1 MTQPILPSGGGS
13 YERLAD
19 GSLKV
24 VEQPLAT
31 HDTTTDVVPDVAADV
46 AEAAAPQPKSA
57 RRADVTTE
65 TKEL

>member
-31 HDTTTDVVPDVAADV
+31 HDTTTDVVPEVAADLV
-46 AEAAAPQPKSA
+46 KEVAPQPKSA
-57 RRADVTTE
+57 RRADEKPEV
-65 TKEL
+65 KEL

>member
-13 YERLAD
+13 YARLAD

-31 HDTTTDVVPDVAADV
+31 HDTTTDVVSQVAAEPV
-46 AEAAAPQPKSA
+46 EEAVPQSKSA
-57 RRADVTTE
+57 RRADVKE
-65 TKEL
+65 T

>member
-31 HDTTTDVVPDVAADV
+31 HDTTTDVVREVAAEPV
-46 AEAAAPQPKSA
+46 EETVPQSKSA
-57 RRADVTTE
+57 RRAE
-65 TKEL
+65 MKEA

>member
-13 YERLAD
+13 YARLAD

-31 HDTTTDVVPDVAADV
+31 HDTTTDVVADVAAAV
-46 AEAAAPQPKSA
+46 TETVPQSKSA
-57 RRADVTTE
+57 RRADVKE
-65 TKEL
+65 T

>member
-31 HDTTTDVVPDVAADV
+31 HDTTTEAVP
-46 AEAAAPQPKSA
+46 AAPETEGSDAGSPKPKA
-57 RRADVTTE
+57 GRAATTADL
-65 TKEL
+65 KEV